1 MTKDSGRTEFSFVCS
16 LPSPELTARRAEIQG
31 FIEEATSVVSRPDGV
46 LFAFANTVETAHALV
61 DFILFEQQCCSSI
74 TYELRSEPRH
84 SHFTLQLRA
93 PADQVLELQK
103 IYSNGD
109 KPQQRLDGTT
119 AKNRLVPASGI
130 LHRLCNMAGPV
141 GAVICAVICLGV
153 PIVSASLGVFGMNIL
168 QQDRLL
174 IPLELLCCAA
184 FLWAIEQGRRVHH
197 ESSAL
202 WLALIAAGTFVGSMF
217 APRALSGVCVVGGCA
232 VLGASIVLNRRSLK
246 RCSCD

>member
-1 MTKDSGRTEFSFVCS
+1 MTNDSEKTEVSFVCS
-16 LPSPELTARRAEIQG
+16 LPSPELAARRAEIQG
-31 FIEEATSVVSRPDGV
+31 FIEHATAVVSTPNGV
-46 LFAFANTVETAHALV
+46 MFAFANTVETAHALV

-84 SHFTLQLRA
+84 SHLTLQLRA
-93 PADQVLELQK
+93 PVDQVLELQK
-103 IYSNGD
+103 VHSKGD
-109 KPQQRLDGTT
+109 KPQRQLDSAT
-119 AKNRLVPASGI
+119 AKRRVGCASGRVNRL
-130 LHRLCNMAGPV
+130 CKMAGPV

-153 PIVSASLGVFGMNIL
+153 PIVSASLGVFGLNIL
-168 QQDRLL
+168 RQDRLL

-184 FLWAIEQGRRVHH
+184 FLWAIEQGRRVNH

-217 APRALSGVCVVGGCA
+217 APRALSGVCIVGGCA

>member
-1 MTKDSGRTEFSFVCS
+1 MTNDSGRTEFSFFCS
-16 LPSPELTARRAEIQG
+16 LPSPELAARRVEIQG
-31 FIEEATSVVSRPDGV
+31 FIEGATSVASTPDGV

-93 PADQVLELQK
+93 PADQVVELQK
-103 IYSNGD
+103 IYSKGD
-109 KPQQRLDGTT
+109 KPQRRLDSTT
-119 AKNRLVPASGI
+119 TKNRLVPATGG

-153 PIVSASLGVFGMNIL
+153 PIVSASMGVIGMNIFR
-168 QQDRLL
+168 QDRLL
-174 IPLELLCCAA
+174 IPLEPLCCVA

-202 WLALIAAGTFVGSMF
+202 WLALLAAGAFVGSMF
-217 APRALSGVCVVGGCA
+217 VPRALSGVCVVGGCA
-232 VLGASIVLNRRSLK
+232 VLGASIALNRRSLK
-246 RCSCD
+246 RYSCD